1 MNIMNYYDFDVRIA
15 YADTDRLGVVYY
27 ANYLVLFERGRT
39 EYLRSLGMRYRDLE
53 DQHNTFLPVMQAHCD
68 YFAPAHY
75 DDLIRVRTFIAE
87 LGAAHITFRYEITNV
102 ESRKQIAVG
111 MSKHPTVNRQW
122 KPIRVPEILRSLLA
136 PHTAA

>member
-1 MNIMNYYDFDVRIA
+1 MNYYDFDVRIA

-53 DQHNTFLPVMQAHCD
+53 DKHKTFLPVMEAHCD
-68 YFAPAHY
+68 YFAPASY

-87 LGAAHITFRYEITNV
+87 LGKAHILFRYEISNV
-102 ESRKQIAVG
+102 DSGQRVAVG
-111 MSKHPTVNRQW
+111 TTKHPVVNRDW
-122 KPIRVPEILRSLLA
+122 KPIRVPAVLKNLLA
-136 PHTAA
+136 PHVASNK